1 MRFGETDAL
10 ADAFPQPVSD
20 VRQFF
25 SSAKGQEAAMQIIG
39 IDVGF
44 GFTKATDGQESVVFK
59 SIYGDAT
66 EIQFWMD
73 FQERSLTEYFHV
85 TLDGK
90 SYFIGDLAEQQSDA
104 VAFTLDQERM
114 IADFARL
121 FALTVTGLF
130 LKNEQA
136 QETPVS
142 IVTGL
147 PVGFYKQYHDRFR
160 DALKGRH
167 TIIYHS
173 PDGDRITRKIR
184 IERVQLLPQPM
195 GSLLNLLMDDS
206 GRLVDTELAQ
216 QKIGVVDIGF
226 RTTDYTVIDRLRYI
240 ERSSRTMDTGIS
252 KAYAVIANKLRENS
266 GVNVELYRLYRAVQN
281 GTIKMRGQGFNFAKI
296 RDQIYMQLAS
306 TVAGDLDRIWSG
318 DWDIDTI
325 LLSGGG
331 CKELFAHLQP
341 LITGNVRTTPVQY
354 DPRMTNV
361 QGYYKYGR
369 YLWDRGDDRSDAG
382 ASAEEPSET

>member
-1 MRFGETDAL
+1 
-10 ADAFPQPVSD
+10 
-20 VRQFF
+20 
-25 SSAKGQEAAMQIIG
+25 MQIIG

-66 EIQFWMD
+66 EIQFWVD

-114 IADFARL
+114 VADFARL

-130 LKNEQA
+130 MKTEQVP
-136 QETPVS
+136 ETPIS
-142 IVTGL
+142 IVSGL
-147 PVGFYKQYHDRFR
+147 PVGFYRQYHDRFR
-160 DALKGRH
+160 DALKGQH
-167 TIIYHS
+167 TIAYHS
-173 PDGDRITRKIR
+173 PDGGRITKKIQ

-195 GSLLNLLMDDS
+195 GTLLNLLMNDT
-206 GRLVDTELAQ
+206 GVIVDTELAQ

-226 RTTDYTVIDRLRYI
+226 RTTDYTVIDRLRYV

-252 KAYAVIANKLRENS
+252 KAYSVIANKLRENS

-296 RDQIYMQLAS
+296 RDQIYTQLAS

-318 DWDIDTI
+318 DWDIDAI
-325 LLSGGG
+325 LLTGGG

-341 LITGNVRTTPVQY
+341 LITGNIRTAPAHS

-361 QGYYKYGR
+361 MGYYKYGR
-369 YLWDRGDDRSDAG
+369 YLWARGEPADAVGPTDASADGSQPPPG
-382 ASAEEPSET
+382 AS

>member
-1 MRFGETDAL
+1 
-10 ADAFPQPVSD
+10 
-20 VRQFF
+20 
-25 SSAKGQEAAMQIIG
+25 MQIIG

-66 EIQFWMD
+66 EIQFWVD

-114 IADFARL
+114 VADFARL
-121 FALTVTGLF
+121 FALTVAGLF
-130 LKNEQA
+130 MKTEEA
-136 QETPVS
+136 PETPIS
-142 IVTGL
+142 IVSGL
-147 PVGFYKQYHDRFR
+147 PVGFYRQYHDRFR

-167 TIIYHS
+167 TITYHS
-173 PDGDRITRKIR
+173 PDGGRITKKIQ
-184 IERVQLLPQPM
+184 IDRVQLLPQPM
-195 GSLLNLLMDDS
+195 GSLLNQLMSDS
-206 GRLVDTELAQ
+206 GEIVDTELAK
-216 QKIGVVDIGF
+216 QKTGVVDIGF
-226 RTTDYTVIDRLRYI
+226 RTTDYTVIDRLRYV

-252 KAYAVIANKLRENS
+252 KAYTVIANKLRENS

-296 RDQIYMQLAS
+296 RDQIYTQLAS

-318 DWDIDTI
+318 DWDMDAI
-325 LLSGGG
+325 LLTGGG
-331 CKELFAHLQP
+331 CKELFPHLQP
-341 LITGNVRTTPVQY
+341 LVTGNIRTTPVQI

-361 QGYYKYGR
+361 MGYYKYGR
-369 YLWDRGDDRSDAG
+369 YLWARGESSGVSGDPDPPA
-382 ASAEEPSET
+382 AES

>member
-1 MRFGETDAL
+1 
-10 ADAFPQPVSD
+10 
-20 VRQFF
+20 
-25 SSAKGQEAAMQIIG
+25 MQIIG

-66 EIQFWMD
+66 DIQFWVD

-114 IADFARL
+114 VADFARL
-121 FALTVTGLF
+121 LTLTVTGLF
-130 LKNEQA
+130 LKNEQVTEA
-136 QETPVS
+136 PIS
-142 IVTGL
+142 IVSGL

-167 TIIYHS
+167 TLTYHS
-173 PDGDRITRKIR
+173 PDGDRITRKIQ

-195 GSLLNLLMDDS
+195 GSLLNLIMNDT
-206 GRLVDTELAQ
+206 GAIVDNELAQ
-216 QKIGVVDIGF
+216 QKIGIVDIGF
-226 RTTDYTVIDRLRYI
+226 RTTDYTVVDRLRYV

-281 GTIKMRGQGFNFAKI
+281 GTIKMRGQGFNFSKI
-296 RDQIYMQLAS
+296 RDQIYTQLAS

-318 DWDIDTI
+318 DWDIETI
-325 LLSGGG
+325 LLTGGG
-331 CKELFAHLQP
+331 SKELFAHLQP
-341 LITGNVRTTPVQY
+341 LITGNIRAPSAQS

-361 QGYYKYGR
+361 LGYHKYGR
-369 YLWDRGDDRSDAG
+369 YLWARGVSEETTE
-382 ASAEEPSET
+382 ASGTPADNS

>member
-1 MRFGETDAL
+1 
-10 ADAFPQPVSD
+10 
-20 VRQFF
+20 
-25 SSAKGQEAAMQIIG
+25 MQIIG

-66 EIQFWMD
+66 DIQFWVD

-114 IADFARL
+114 VADFARL
-121 FALTVTGLF
+121 LTLTVTGLF
-130 LKNEQA
+130 LKNEQVTEA
-136 QETPVS
+136 PISLVS
-142 IVTGL
+142 GL

-167 TIIYHS
+167 TITYHS
-173 PDGDRITRKIR
+173 PDGSRITKKIQ

-195 GSLLNLLMDDS
+195 GSLLNLIMNDA
-206 GRLVDTELAQ
+206 GAIVDNDLAQ
-216 QKIGVVDIGF
+216 QKIGIVDIGF
-226 RTTDYTVIDRLRYI
+226 RTSDYTVVDRLRYV

-266 GVNVELYRLYRAVQN
+266 GVNVELYRLYRAVRN
-281 GTIKMRGQGFNFAKI
+281 GTIKMRGQGFNFSKI
-296 RDQIYMQLAS
+296 RDQIYTQLAS

-318 DWDIDTI
+318 DWDIETI
-325 LLSGGG
+325 LLTGGG
-331 CKELFAHLQP
+331 SKELFAHLQP
-341 LITGNVRTTPVQY
+341 LITGNIRAPAAQS

-361 QGYYKYGR
+361 LGYYKYGR
-369 YLWDRGDDRSDAG
+369 YLWARGVSEETTEASG
-382 ASAEEPSET
+382 APADNS

>member
-1 MRFGETDAL
+1 
-10 ADAFPQPVSD
+10 
-20 VRQFF
+20 
-25 SSAKGQEAAMQIIG
+25 MQIIG

-66 EIQFWMD
+66 EIQFWVD

-114 IADFARL
+114 ITDFARL
-121 FALTVTGLF
+121 LTLTVAGLF
-130 LKNEQA
+130 MKAEQA
-136 QETPVS
+136 PETPIS
-142 IVTGL
+142 IVSGL

-167 TIIYHS
+167 SITYHS
-173 PDGDRITRKIR
+173 PDGSRITKKIQ
-184 IERVQLLPQPM
+184 IDRVQLLPQPM
-195 GSLLNLLMDDS
+195 GSLLNLLMNDS
-206 GRLVDTELAQ
+206 GAIVDTDLAQ
-216 QKIGVVDIGF
+216 QKIGIVDIGF
-226 RTTDYTVIDRLRYI
+226 RTTDYTVIDRLRYV

-252 KAYAVIANKLRENS
+252 KAYTVIANKLRENS
-266 GVNVELYRLYRAVQN
+266 GVNVELYRLYHAVRK
-281 GTIKMRGQGFNFAKI
+281 GTIKMRGQGFNFGKI
-296 RDQIYMQLAS
+296 RDQIYTQLAS

-325 LLSGGG
+325 LLTGGG
-331 CKELFAHLQP
+331 CQELMAHLQP
-341 LITGNVRTTPVQY
+341 LITGNLRTPTAQI
-354 DPRMTNV
+354 DPRLSNV
-361 QGYYKYGR
+361 TGYHKYGR
-369 YLWDRGDDRSDAG
+369 YLWAKS
-382 ASAEEPSET
+382 EPTTVTAAADGPGREN

>member
-1 MRFGETDAL
+1 
-10 ADAFPQPVSD
+10 
-20 VRQFF
+20 
-25 SSAKGQEAAMQIIG
+25 MQIIG

-66 EIQFWMD
+66 EIQFWVD
-73 FQERSLTEYFHV
+73 FQERTLTEYFHV

-104 VAFTLDQERM
+104 VAFTLDQERLV
-114 IADFARL
+114 ADFARL
-121 FALTVTGLF
+121 LALTVAGLF
-130 LKNEQA
+130 TQTEEA
-136 QETPVS
+136 PEAPIS
-142 IVTGL
+142 IVSGL

-167 TIIYHS
+167 TITYHS
-173 PDGDRITRKIR
+173 PDGGRITKTVQID
-184 IERVQLLPQPM
+184 RVQLLPQPM
-195 GSLLNLLMDDS
+195 GSLLNLLMNDA
-206 GRLVDTELAQ
+206 GAMVDTELAQ
-216 QKIGVVDIGF
+216 QKIGIVDIGF
-226 RTTDYTVIDRLRYI
+226 RTTDYTVIDRLRYV
-240 ERSSRTMDTGIS
+240 ERSSRTMDSGIS
-252 KAYAVIANKLRENS
+252 KAYTIIANKLRENS

-296 RDQIYMQLAS
+296 RDQIYTQLAS

-325 LLSGGG
+325 LLTGGG
-331 CKELFAHLQP
+331 CKELFAHVQP
-341 LITGNVRTTPVQY
+341 LITGNIRTTPAHS

-361 QGYYKYGR
+361 MGYYKYGR
-369 YLWDRGDDRSDAG
+369 YLWARGESPDKAG
-382 ASAEEPSET
+382 DPDTPAADT

>member
-1 MRFGETDAL
+1 
-10 ADAFPQPVSD
+10 
-20 VRQFF
+20 
-25 SSAKGQEAAMQIIG
+25 MQIIG

-44 GFTKATDGQESVVFK
+44 GFTKATNGQESVIFK

-66 EIQFWMD
+66 DIQFWVD

-114 IADFARL
+114 ITDFARL

-130 LKNEQA
+130 LKTEESPEA
-136 QETPVS
+136 PVS
-142 IVTGL
+142 IVSGL

-167 TIIYHS
+167 TLTYHS
-173 PDGDRITRKIR
+173 PDGGRITKKIQ
-184 IERVQLLPQPM
+184 IDRVQLLPQPM
-195 GSLLNLLMDDS
+195 GSVLNLLMNDS
-206 GRLVDTELAQ
+206 GKIVDTDLAR
-216 QKIGVVDIGF
+216 QKIGIVDIGF
-226 RTTDYTVIDRLRYI
+226 RTTDYTVIDRLRYV

-266 GVNVELYRLYRAVQN
+266 GVNVELYRLYRAVQK
-281 GTIKMRGQGFNFAKI
+281 GTIKMRGQGFNFGKI
-296 RDQIYMQLAS
+296 RDQIYTQLAA

-318 DWDIDTI
+318 DWDIETI
-325 LLSGGG
+325 LITGGG

-341 LITGNVRTTPVQY
+341 LITGNIRTPPAQT

-361 QGYYKYGR
+361 MGYYKYGR
-369 YLWDRGDDRSDAG
+369 YLWERDERSEA
-382 ASAEEPSET
+382 ASASEAPSGEA